1 MSDAVTFVHLT
12 DLHAV
17 AAPEAGDDAC
27 LGNLDRLA
35 AVMTTIGAIAPRPDF
50 VVVSG
55 DITDRGDL
63 DSYRRVR
70 AVVEAH
76 GLKTLYALGNHDS
89 RPGFYAGMLDDP
101 AGATVP
107 YCHERLIGG
116 LHVVT
121 LDTSVAGKVAGALGA
136 DQFAFLDAAL
146 RRHPEAAK
154 LLVMHHAPLVAPGT
168 GYGWESLGAAGTQR
182 LAEAIAGH
190 PVAGIVTGH
199 VHYDRVAIWNGVPV
213 VTTTGLHNANDV
225 LYRDGLRFVAGG
237 SFALC
242 TVRDGALSVAFVPL
256 ASDRRELA
264 ILDAATVRGF
274 S

>member
-35 AVMTTIGAIAPRPDF
+35 AVMTTIAAIAPRPDF

-55 DITDRGDL
+55 DITDRGDP

-101 AGATVP
+101 AG
-107 YCHERLIGG
+107 CHDCR
-116 LHVVT
+116 
-121 LDTSVAGKVAGALGA
+121 A
-136 DQFAFLDAAL
+136 
-146 RRHPEAAK
+146 R
-154 LLVMHHAPLVAPGT
+154 
-168 GYGWESLGAAGTQR
+168 
-182 LAEAIAGH
+182 
-190 PVAGIVTGH
+190 
-199 VHYDRVAIWNGVPV
+199 
-213 VTTTGLHNANDV
+213 
-225 LYRDGLRFVAGG
+225 
-237 SFALC
+237 
-242 TVRDGALSVAFVPL
+242 
-256 ASDRRELA
+256 
-264 ILDAATVRGF
+264 RGF
-274 S
+274 

>member
-1 MSDAVTFVHLT
+1 
-12 DLHAV
+12 
-17 AAPEAGDDAC
+17 
-27 LGNLDRLA
+27 
-35 AVMTTIGAIAPRPDF
+35 
-50 VVVSG
+50 
-55 DITDRGDL
+55 
-63 DSYRRVR
+63 
-70 AVVEAH
+70 
-76 GLKTLYALGNHDS
+76 
-89 RPGFYAGMLDDP
+89 
-101 AGATVP
+101 
-107 YCHERLIGG
+107 
-116 LHVVT
+116 

-168 GYGWESLGAAGTQR
+168 GYGWESLGAADTQR
-182 LAEAIAGH
+182 LADAIAGH

-242 TVRDGALSVAFVPL
+242 SVRDGSLSVAFVPL